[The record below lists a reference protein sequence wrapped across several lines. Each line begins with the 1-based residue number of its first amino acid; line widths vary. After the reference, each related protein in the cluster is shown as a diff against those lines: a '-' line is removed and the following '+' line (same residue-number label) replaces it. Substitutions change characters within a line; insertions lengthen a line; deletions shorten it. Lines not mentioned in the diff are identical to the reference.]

1 MHGNDA
7 FMGLEQDLETCT
19 SLWLPGL
26 NEEPSTLGD
35 DDSFLLRAGLL
46 IQTEHGGSYSQANP
60 ETRHQIHEEKWQLSL
75 QKLKHRSSTD
85 FMDKM
90 SRSFGKERK
99 KVHWTM
105 DNALRHMV

>member
-1 MHGNDA
+1 MDGNDA

-60 ETRHQIHEEKWQLSL
+60 ETRNQIHEEKWQLSL